1 MTSEVVNSVVKA
13 YNANNSRKERI
24 NELYENAYRYAIPH
38 RHVLRD
44 DTANA
49 MEGPVDDVIMFD
61 STAQDSTVKFTNTMV
76 KNMTP
81 PQTRWQQ
88 FVHGTEIEPALR
100 PRVNALLDVVTSQ
113 YFNLLGR
120 TNFDIEIP
128 EVYNDLAVG
137 TGALLIQNYDDFAPA
152 TFTAA
157 PASQLVVGEGPDG
170 LVDRVWR
177 KWNVKAIDI
186 PKKWPK
192 FRMTDRIRTA
202 LEMPN
207 AEIEILESTI
217 HNYKTGKDEYRVISF
232 QELEEIFSDVFDV
245 SPWIVSRYSKV
256 SGEVYGR
263 GPIINALPDIK
274 TANKVVEFVLQNG
287 ALAIS
292 GVYTAADDGVINP
305 ETVEIAPGVV
315 IPVGFNGG
323 VNGRSLDALPRSG
336 DFDVSQLILNDLRLS
351 IRRKLLDFGSDTL
364 ETVRSAEEIRDRRS
378 LLLDAMG
385 ASYGRVTHELIGGIN
400 KRLLSMWGKTGD
412 LPKMEVDGKT
422 VIAQHVTPLAA
433 VQANQDMDA
442 VSGAAQRLNGLVP
455 GLAAMAMKPEKTAIY
470 IMEKSGIPQ
479 EIQATED
486 EMLQTQKEIG
496 QLASE
501 GVDVASMAKTAA
513 G

>member
-1 MTSEVVNSVVKA
+1 MPTEVVNEVVRG

-24 NELYENAYRYAIPH
+24 NELYENCYRYAVPH
-38 RHVLRD
+38 RHLLRD

-49 MEGPVDDVIMFD
+49 MEGPVDDVIIYD
-61 STAQDSTVKFTNTMV
+61 STAMDSTIKFSNTMV
-76 KNMTP
+76 KNVTP

-100 PRVNALLDVVTSQ
+100 PRVNALLDVVTRQ

-120 TNFDIEIP
+120 TNFDIEMP

-137 TGALLIQNYDDFAPA
+137 TGALLIQDYDDDVPA

-157 PASQLVVGEGPDG
+157 PATQLVVGEGPSG
-170 LVDRVWR
+170 IVDRIWR

-192 FRMTDRIRTA
+192 FRTTDRITSA
-202 LEMPN
+202 MEIPN
-207 AEIEILESTI
+207 SEVEILESTI

-232 QELEEIFSDVFDV
+232 MEMEEIFNDTFDV
-245 SPWIVSRYSKV
+245 SPWVVGRYSKV

-263 GPIINALPDIK
+263 GPLINALPDIK
-274 TANKVVEFVLQNG
+274 TLNKVVEFVLQNS

-336 DFDVSQLILNDLRLS
+336 EFDVSQLILNDMRTS
-351 IRRKLLDFGSDTL
+351 VRRKLLDFGSDTL

-378 LLLDAMG
+378 LLLDSMG
-385 ASYGRVTHELIGGIN
+385 ASFGRINFELIGGIN
-400 KRLLSMWGKTGD
+400 KRLLSMWGKSGD
-412 LPKMEVDGKT
+412 LPKLSVDGKT
-422 VIAQHVTPLAA
+422 VTTQHLTPLANVQDDQDLDSLSSAA
-433 VQANQDMDA
+433 VRM
-442 VSGAAQRLNGLVP
+442 NGIIP
-455 GLAAMAMKPEKTAIY
+455 GLAALSIKPEKAAVY
-470 IMEKSGIPQ
+470 IGEKSGLPQ
-479 EIQATED
+479 EVMSTED
-486 EMLQTQKEIG
+486 EILENQKGVGE
-496 QLASE
+496 LAA
-501 GVDVASMAKTAA
+501 GGMDVASIAKAA
-513 G
+513 GG